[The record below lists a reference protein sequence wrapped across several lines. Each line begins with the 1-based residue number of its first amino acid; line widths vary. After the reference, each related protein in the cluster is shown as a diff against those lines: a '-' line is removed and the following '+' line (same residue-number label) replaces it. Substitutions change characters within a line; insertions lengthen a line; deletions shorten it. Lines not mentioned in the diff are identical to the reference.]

1 MHCIGLKLYAM
12 LFFKTIGLIMIQKI
26 FSVALIA
33 LMISITSC
41 TSSKIENQLE
51 QLSQEEIVE
60 FKRKLIRDIAKLPT
74 EVSQQGKFHSM
85 FDEYYENEVSR
96 YDLEMYYKNEEG
108 KIFFLFTRIAP
119 SVKLKKVALGGYV
132 VFGRDGKISELEEV
146 FRTWKHEPE
155 VLAPM
160 SYMLFE
166 KMVKGEDL
174 SPYYPQNSGDEEI
187 IEFPDA
193 ETHYDKQQ
201 RMWISTREN
210 PLQEFYDEK
219 ARKIDSV
226 FKAQDSIALIN

>member
-1 MHCIGLKLYAM
+1 MQY
-12 LFFKTIGLIMIQKI
+12 FFKTTNLVMIQR
-26 FSVALIA
+26 FFALALIA
-33 LMISITSC
+33 FMISTSAC
-41 TSSKIENQLE
+41 SNSKIENQLE
-51 QLSQEEIVE
+51 QLSQEEITE

-74 EVSQQGKFHSM
+74 EVSQQGKLHPM
-85 FDEYYENEVSR
+85 FDEYYEKEVGK
-96 YDLEMYYKNEEG
+96 YDLEKYYKNEDG
-108 KIFFLFTRIAP
+108 KIYFLFTRIAP
-119 SVKLKKVALGGYV
+119 SVKLKKVAQGGYV
-132 VFGRDGKISELEEV
+132 VFGRDGKISDMEEV

-160 SYMLFE
+160 ADMLFE

-193 ETHYDKQQ
+193 ETYYDKQQ

-210 PLQEFYDEK
+210 PLKEFYDEK